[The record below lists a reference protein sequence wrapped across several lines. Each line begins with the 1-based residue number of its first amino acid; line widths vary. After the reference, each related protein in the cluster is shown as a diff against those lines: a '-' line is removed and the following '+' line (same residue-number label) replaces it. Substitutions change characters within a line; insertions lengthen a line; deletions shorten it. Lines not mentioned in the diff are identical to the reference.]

1 MSKHWVLIAVLLLA
15 IGAFG
20 RTSAAELSS
29 DCDAL
34 KAKGSAIYSVDRNS
48 SLGVCL
54 GYLNAVFDSLA
65 DNPDIEV
72 MKDFIVG
79 DMIEPFQRYA
89 PQHHAEPADRA
100 IVNALIA
107 DGILRRKIRDK
118 NDPCGIR

>member
-1 MSKHWVLIAVLLLA
+1 MKNTMILVVVLLFVEA
-15 IGAFG
+15 AFG
-20 RTSAAELSS
+20 RTSAAELSL

-34 KAKGSAIYSVDRNS
+34 KAKGSAVYSIDRNS
-48 SLGVCL
+48 TLGFCL

-79 DMIEPFQRYA
+79 NKIEPFQRYA

-107 DGILRRKIRDK
+107 DGILKRSRKQ
-118 NDPCGIR
+118 P